1 MQLRERSPST
11 HIVTGMTIPLLAAS
25 GSNLPI
31 DDNTYKNFKNNY
43 TE

>member
-25 GSNLPI
+25 GDTYEPVNKI
-31 DDNTYKNFKNNY
+31 DK
-43 TE
+43 